1 MNWYKIFYLLSMAD
15 NLRGVAWFFL
25 VIFVIVVII
34 SLVVFFNPDD
44 KAYRAPAIRWLW
56 RSILISFILSMVLVL
71 TPSKKDTLLI
81 IAGGG
86 TMEFLSSDSTA
97 KQIPHEVLNY
107 LKVEL
112 QDMAADARVSLGVK
126 SQKEKILEEAE
137 NMTTNQL
144 MERMKV
150 DSTFRDIILDKN

>member
-34 SLVVFFNPDD
+34 SLVIFFNLND
-44 KAYRAPAIRWLW
+44 KADHAPAIRWLW